1 MPKEEIYDITRDMK
15 CERCKNENNQIK
27 AGSQKYKCKHYEP
40 VFKIFV
46 HAINKMLLPSFSIL
60 ALNLHS
66 LFLVLF
72 EYMLWALP
80 KFCQYTALDE
90 YSRFRYIEAFE
101 EHSSYSYA
109 VFLNHLIKAFPFP
122 IHCVQTD
129 NGQEFTKRLS
139 KTQNPSPTLFEKVL
153 KKHGISH
160 KLIRPYTPRHNGK
173 VERSHR
179 KDNEYFYASHTF
191 YSFDDFKKQLTV
203 HNRKF
208 PYASS

>member
-1 MPKEEIYDITRDMK
+1 M
-15 CERCKNENNQIK
+15 
-27 AGSQKYKCKHYEP
+27 
-40 VFKIFV
+40 
-46 HAINKMLLPSFSIL
+46 
-60 ALNLHS
+60 
-66 LFLVLF
+66 
-72 EYMLWALP
+72 
-80 KFCQYTALDE
+80 
-90 YSRFRYIEAFE
+90 
-101 EHSSYSYA
+101 
-109 VFLNHLIKAFPFP
+109 
-122 IHCVQTD
+122 HCVQTD

-173 VERSHR
+173 VERFHR

-208 PYASS
+208 IPLLITLVLSFLTVDCFKRFFQYINCNSA